1 MLCTYWAKQTR
12 PRFSELASAKNHK
25 SASFFRYLLATMP
38 AVFGR
43 PGPDDDDDHAAAG
56 EHGS

>member
-1 MLCTYWAKQTR
+1 MLCTYWEKQTR
-12 PRFSELASAKNHK
+12 RRSSELASAKNNE
-25 SASFFRYLLATMP
+25 SASFRYLLATMP

-43 PGPDDDDDHAAAG
+43 PGPDDDDDAG